1 MTEREREVNKALA
14 DMEYWT
20 NVMYTNLLNKEEYER
35 ADSLLLAYN
44 TLEYLLGEMLKESE
58 I

>member
-14 DMEYWT
+14 DIEYWT

-35 ADSLLLAYN
+35 ADSLLSAYN
-44 TLEYLLGEMLKESE
+44 TVEYLLSEMLKEE
-58 I
+58 E